1 MVAAVMKVTQEVV
14 RSQNIEVQ
22 AEILLLRQLV
32 EKQKQ
37 NTDVQAE
44 I

>member
-14 RSQNIEVQ
+14 RAQNIEVQ